1 MKIQKID
8 GVEADTTRGYYK
20 HKTIIVSDIKDEH
33 MVFIV
38 GNKKMIDNILR
49 DAVEKGMLKAYQIE
63 E

>member
-1 MKIQKID
+1 MKIQKTG
-8 GVEADTTRGYYK
+8 GVEADTIRGYYK
-20 HKTIIVSDIKDEH
+20 YKTIIVSDIKDEH
-33 MVFIV
+33 IVSIV

>member
-20 HKTIIVSDIKDEH
+20 HKTIIVSDIKDKH
-33 MVFIV
+33 IVFIV
-38 GNKKMIDNILR
+38 CNIKMIDNILK
-49 DAVEKGMLKAYQIE
+49 DAVEKGIIKAYQIE